1 MTPVATPYGLGDA
14 SPQSITVHKL
24 TGRNFIPW
32 SQSVMMYICGRGK
45 DDFLTGLV
53 PRHDAGD
60 PKLLLWKA
68 KNNMVMLCLI
78 NSMTPEIDENFLL
91 YPTAK
96 DIWDATRE
104 AYSCK
109 DNSAEL
115 FAIETTL
122 QILCQGE
129 NTVTAYFTKLTRLW
143 QQLDMF
149 ELFDWKYPQDKQR
162 YKSIIEQRR
171 LFKFLLGIN
180 NDLDDVR
187 GRILGI
193 NPLPSL

>member
-24 TGRNFIPW
+24 TGRNFISW
-32 SQSVMMYICGRGK
+32 SKSVMMYICGRGK
-45 DDFLTGLV
+45 DDFLTGFV

-60 PKLLLWKA
+60 PKLRLWKA
-68 KNNMVMLCLI
+68 DNNMVMSWLI
-78 NSMTPEIDENFLL
+78 NSTTPEIGENFLL
-91 YPTAK
+91 YDTAK
-96 DIWDATRE
+96 DIWDAAPE

-122 QILCQGE
+122 QPLCQGE
-129 NTVTAYFTKLTRLW
+129 NTVTVYFTKLTQLW
-143 QQLDMF
+143 RQLDMF
-149 ELFDWKYPQDKQR
+149 EQFYWRCPQDEQR
-162 YKSIIEQRR
+162 YKAIIEQRR
-171 LFKFLLGIN
+171 LFKFLLGLN

-187 GRILGI
+187 GRILGTK
-193 NPLPSL
+193 PLSSL